1 MWLWSPDFALV
12 LTERDGEGL
21 DPAAGPSGPEPGSR
35 GAKLRTDQDLGRGR
49 GGPGRSQL
57 GAGSCRNLEPFS
69 VPRTMSRRTCLS
81 VPRRAGWGFLPGR
94 LLGDFGERDCSPP
107 RPCYM
112 CVCAL
117 CACVLS
123 RNPQPCASSSL
134 GLSASPPHASHH

>member
-49 GGPGRSQL
+49 GGPGRPQL

-81 VPRRAGWGFLPGR
+81 VPRRVGWGFLPGR

-107 RPCYM
+107 PPLLYVRL
-112 CVCAL
+112 CVV
-117 CACVLS
+117 CV
-123 RNPQPCASSSL
+123 RVV
-134 GLSASPPHASHH
+134 